1 MKRKLKKS
9 KWSNLSFFKK
19 NILLIMLCLTLLSI
33 SSIAYSALN
42 QELNI
47 TGDLVL
53 RSIKDIRIT
62 SLELVESVNGGYEY
76 YNSKYSNNIV
86 SISSSLPNKGSAITY
101 EATIKNTGTVDM
113 TIASIN
119 TSSSNDIATLTVDGI
134 SVEDVIPYNNS
145 KTFRITIEKT
155 ITSDITELSGLLELT
170 FKEVVPDPNF
180 CLDNGFNKLADC
192 ILVMDTKNT
201 NLEETKSEIEA
212 RVANFKQIA
221 PYTTYKEK
229 EQLNVVGTSIVSTTS
244 DQIYFSTEKPT
255 LNKETAIYTFSS
267 SNSVLGRIED
277 YISNETTKY
286 YTCMNTSSTCSNS
299 NVYVIYEYTTPEEN
313 NSSYYRVTKA
323 DRYTYEIDSVDS
335 ASSGIYAISD
345 LNNTTSYYYRGDIEN
360 NYVKFGKDN
369 SGNDLYWRIV
379 RINGDGSIRMI
390 YTGTSTTATGYN
402 TGILNRNNSYYT
414 SFNLESDDAAYV
426 GYMYGLDQTYMET
439 SDTSYLTYTN
449 ITQTY
454 TYYFSDA
461 VTCSD
466 ETKDCTLTGNIISGK
481 WSEVYEQVLNGDE
494 SNGNIPYKY
503 TCWKTS
509 STDLTCGVYSE
520 VKSYVNVIQAKV
532 RYHGYLSKNLDS
544 IRTNTYDSNIKQE
557 IDAWYEKSFVNN
569 SYGKDSH
576 NVSYT
581 DYLADSVFCND
592 RSIYSGNVNSLQSY
606 VFFWP
611 YRRTANLYK
620 PSLQCGGEN
629 GEAMD
634 IRDLFTV
641 SSSNGN
647 GDLTYPVGLLT
658 QDEAYLAGGRV
669 GIINQNYYLTTG
681 SYYWLASPSLLASY
695 DGFSRIW
702 RVDSPGYLST
712 SRSST
717 AYGARPVIN
726 LRSDVLITSG
736 IGTQTNPY
744 EVIGSH

>member
-1 MKRKLKKS
+1 MKGINKDSR
-9 KWSNLSFFKK
+9 WRNLSFVKK
-19 NILLIMLCLTLLSI
+19 NVLLILFCFTLLSI
-33 SSIAYSALN
+33 SAIAYSALN
-42 QELNI
+42 QSLYI
-47 TGDLVL
+47 SGDLVL
-53 RSIKDIRIT
+53 RAVKDIRIT

-76 YNSKYSNNIV
+76 YNSKHSNNTV
-86 SISSSLPNKGSAITY
+86 TISSSLPNKGSAITY

-119 TSSSNDIATLTVDGI
+119 TSSSNDIATLTLDGI

-155 ITSDITELSGLLELT
+155 TTSDITELSGLLELT

-229 EQLNVVGTSIVSTTS
+229 EQLNVVGTSIAYTS
-244 DQIYFSTEKPT
+244 NDQIYFSTEKPT

-277 YISNETTKY
+277 YISNDTTKY
-286 YTCMNTSSTCSNS
+286 YTCMNTLSTCSSS
-299 NVYVIYEYTTPEEN
+299 NVYVIYEYT
-313 NSSYYRVTKA
+313 SSTNASNVTTYKITKA

-402 TGILNRNNSYYT
+402 TGILNRDNERISA
-414 SFNLESDDAAYV
+414 FNLERDDAAYV

-439 SDTSYLTYTN
+439 SETSFLTYTN
-449 ITQTY
+449 IGQSGI
-454 TYYFSDA
+454 YYFSDA

-481 WSEVYEQVLNGDE
+481 WSEVYNQVLNGDA
-494 SNGNIPYKY
+494 NNNNTPYKY

-520 VKSYVNVIQAKV
+520 VKSYVNVTQAKV
-532 RYHGYLSKNLDS
+532 RYHGYLSKDLDS
-544 IRTNTYDSNIKQE
+544 IRANTYDSNIKQE
-557 IDAWYEKSFVNN
+557 IDAWYEKTFVNN

-592 RSIYSGNVNSLQSY
+592 RSIYSGNVNSLQSATY
-606 VFFWP
+606 FWAH
-611 YRRTANLYK
+611 RRTVNLYK
-620 PSLQCGGEN
+620 PSLQCGGKN

-669 GIINQNYYLTTG
+669 DTLNQNYYLTTG
-681 SYYWLASPSLLASY
+681 SYYLLATP
-695 DGFSRIW
+695 FS
-702 RVDSPGYLST
+702 LKT
-712 SRSST
+712 SSISSNIF
-717 AYGARPVIN
+717 AVYSAGHLNASHSSNLNGIRPVIN

-744 EVIGSH
+744 EIIVP

>member
-19 NILLIMLCLTLLSI
+19 NVLLIMLCFTLLSI

-76 YNSKYSNNIV
+76 YNSKYSNNTV

-155 ITSDITELSGLLELT
+155 TTSDITELSGLLELT

-229 EQLNVVGTSIVSTTS
+229 EQLNIVGTSIVSTTS

-255 LNKETAIYTFSS
+255 INKENSIYTFSS
-267 SNSVLGRIED
+267 SNSILGRIED

-335 ASSGIYAISD
+335 ASSGIYEISD

-402 TGILNRNNSYYT
+402 TGILNRDNKST
-414 SFNLESDDAAYV
+414 SAFNLERDDAAYV

-439 SDTSYLTYTN
+439 SETSFLTYTS
-449 ITQTY
+449 IVQSGI
-454 TYYFSDA
+454 YYFSDS

-520 VKSYVNVIQAKV
+520 VKSYVNLTQAKV
-532 RYHGYLSKNLDS
+532 RYHGYLSKDLDS
-544 IRTNTYDSNIKQE
+544 IRANTYDSNIKQE
-557 IDAWYEKSFVNN
+557 IDAWYEKTFVNN

-592 RSIYSGNVNSLQSY
+592 RSIHSGNVNSLQSY
-606 VFFWP
+606 TYFWS
-611 YRRTANLYK
+611 YRRTVNLYK

-669 GIINQNYYLTTG
+669 GTRNQNYYLTTG
-681 SYYWLASPSLLASY
+681 SYSFLLSP
-695 DGFSRIW
+695 FS
-702 RVDSPGYLST
+702 LST
-712 SRSST
+712 GSIFSNIFAVYSAGHLDATHSSNPN
-717 AYGARPVIN
+717 GIRPVIN

-744 EVIGSH
+744 EIIVP